1 MRASHWAGWA
11 LAFVLPAV
19 LAAPPRYT
27 LEAVPVPDGWNAE
40 ASALSGDFLAATA
53 KSKDGVY
60 RVALVVDQH
69 RVRER
74 STFHKRVTIANSINA
89 DGTVAGVAGD
99 RAFYAPLKG
108 RAQHLFPDGFD
119 GQSVADS
126 INARGEI
133 AGYYITR
140 SSGQPQA
147 FVWRRGVVD
156 TIPPLNKG
164 QPNWA
169 RAIND
174 RGVAVGVS
182 YDARGGSHAF
192 VHDGTTLELP
202 GLGQWGAD
210 AWAINAS
217 GWVVG
222 TSRIDTGLNGRP
234 VLWRDGQVTDLG
246 ALQDIRGIAY
256 SINSQGAVVGTR
268 FGLTYGD
275 TSGWV
280 WMDGQLVDLNQ
291 LVDGLPP
298 PWRVTGAKAID
309 DRGHIAVT
317 LGHWSKV
324 EHRFRRAAAVLTPV
338 AEQDQ

>member
-11 LAFVLPAV
+11 LAVVLPAV

-27 LEAVPVPDGWNAE
+27 LEAVPAPDGWNTD
-40 ASALSGDFLAATA
+40 ASALGGDFLAATA
-53 KSKDGVY
+53 KSSDGAHQ
-60 RVALVVDQH
+60 VALVVDRHQ
-69 RVRER
+69 VRDCKA
-74 STFHKRVTIANSINA
+74 FHKRVTVANSINA
-89 DGTVAGVAGD
+89 EGTVAGVAGD

-108 RAQHLFPDGFD
+108 RAQHLFPNGFD
-119 GQSVADS
+119 GQSAADS
-126 INARGEI
+126 INARGEM

-140 SSGQPQA
+140 SSGQHQA
-147 FVWRRGVVD
+147 FIWRRGGFD
-156 TIPPLNKG
+156 TIPPLHKG

-174 RGVAVGVS
+174 LGVAVGVS

-192 VHDGTTLELP
+192 VHDGTTRELP

-222 TSRIDTGLNGRP
+222 TSRVDSNLNGRP

-246 ALQDIRGIAY
+246 AANDIRGIARG
-256 SINSQGAVVGTR
+256 INAQGAVVGTQY
-268 FGLTYGD
+268 GLVYGD
-275 TSGWV
+275 TRGWV
-280 WMDGQLVDLNQ
+280 WMDGQLVELNQ
-291 LVDGLPP
+291 LVDGLSA
-298 PWRVTGAKAID
+298 PWKVTAAKAID
-309 DRGHIAVT
+309 DRGRIAVT

-324 EHRFRRAAAVLTPV
+324 DHRFRRVAAVLTPV
-338 AEQDQ
+338 VERDQ